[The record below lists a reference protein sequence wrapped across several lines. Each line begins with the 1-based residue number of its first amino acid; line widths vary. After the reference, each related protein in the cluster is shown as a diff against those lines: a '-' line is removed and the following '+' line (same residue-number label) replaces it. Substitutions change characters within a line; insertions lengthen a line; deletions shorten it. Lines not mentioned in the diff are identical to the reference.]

1 METRANYVAVGT
13 FVVALLAGI
22 VIMAL
27 WLARIEFNRDFA
39 LYDIYFTGS
48 VIGLGQGSA
57 VSYNGIQIGRVTEIR
72 VDPQNLQQV
81 RVTIEVNQPA
91 LIKTDVVAS
100 LESQGLTGVAY
111 VELSGGSKEA
121 PELEARPGERYPVI
135 ASHPSRLQSLVS
147 SAPEALAHLIEV
159 ADRVAAI
166 LDDRNRTAIA
176 DILDNTRRV
185 TGAAAA
191 RVGDIETV
199 LGDTAAAA
207 REMRSTLAAAN
218 ETLADLRQMIG
229 TKGGD
234 ARATLQSIDEA
245 SRKLEQLLTHVD
257 ALVQENRGPLRDF
270 SQRGLN
276 ELSQLMIDAR
286 TLVAGLTRLTDEIQR
301 DPARFLFGDR
311 GDGYRLPA
319 R

>member
-100 LESQGLTGVAY
+100 IESLGLTGVAY

-135 ASHPSRLQSLVS
+135 ASHPSRLASLVA

-191 RVGDIETV
+191 RVGNIETV
-199 LGDTAAAA
+199 LDDTAAAA
-207 REMRSTLAAAN
+207 RDMRSTLAAAN
-218 ETLADLRQMIG
+218 ETLTDLRQMIG

-245 SRKLEQLLTHVD
+245 SRKLEQLLTHTD

>member
-100 LESQGLTGVAY
+100 IESLGLTGVAY

-121 PELEARPGERYPVI
+121 PELEARSGERYPVI
-135 ASHPSRLQSLVS
+135 ASHPSRLASLVA

-207 REMRSTLAAAN
+207 REMRSTLAAAD

-245 SRKLEQLLTHVD
+245 SRKLEQLLTHTD

>member
-22 VIMAL
+22 VVMAL

-111 VELSGGSKEA
+111 VELSGGSREA
-121 PELEARPGERYPVI
+121 PELEARAGERYPVI
-135 ASHPSRLQSLVS
+135 ASHPSRLQSLVA

-166 LDDRNRTAIA
+166 LDDRNRGAIA
-176 DILDNTRRV
+176 DILDNARRV
-185 TGAAAA
+185 TEAAAA
-191 RVGDIETV
+191 RTGDIETV

-207 REMRSTLAAAN
+207 REMRNTLAAAN
-218 ETLADLRQMIG
+218 ETLAELRQMIG

-234 ARATLQSIDEA
+234 ARTTLQSLDEA
-245 SRKLEQLLTHVD
+245 SHKLEKLLADTD

-276 ELSQLMIDAR
+276 ELSQLMVDAR
-286 TLVAGLTRLTDEIQR
+286 TLVAGLNRLTDEIQR

>member
-48 VIGLGQGSA
+48 VIGLAQGSA

-111 VELSGGSKEA
+111 VELSGGSKGA

-135 ASHPSRLQSLVS
+135 ASRPSRLQSFVS
-147 SAPEALAHLIEV
+147 SAPEALARLIDV
-159 ADRVAAI
+159 ADRLAAI
-166 LDDRNRTAIA
+166 LDDRNRTAIT

-191 RVGDIETV
+191 RVGDIDTV

-234 ARATLQSIDEA
+234 ARTALQSIDEA
-245 SRKLEQLLTHVD
+245 TRKLDQLLNHAD

-276 ELSQLMIDAR
+276 ELTQLMIDAR

-311 GDGYRLPA
+311 GEGYRLPA

>member
-100 LESQGLTGVAY
+100 IESLGLTGVAY

-121 PELEARPGERYPVI
+121 PELEARSGERYPVI
-135 ASHPSRLQSLVS
+135 ASHPSRLASLVA

-245 SRKLEQLLTHVD
+245 SRKLEQLLTHTD

>member
-1 METRANYVAVGT
+1 LVA
-13 FVVALLAGI
+13 
-22 VIMAL
+22 
-27 WLARIEFNRDFA
+27 
-39 LYDIYFTGS
+39 
-48 VIGLGQGSA
+48 
-57 VSYNGIQIGRVTEIR
+57 
-72 VDPQNLQQV
+72 
-81 RVTIEVNQPA
+81 
-91 LIKTDVVAS
+91 
-100 LESQGLTGVAY
+100 
-111 VELSGGSKEA
+111 
-121 PELEARPGERYPVI
+121 
-135 ASHPSRLQSLVS
+135 

-199 LGDTAAAA
+199 LDDTAAAA
-207 REMRSTLAAAN
+207 RDMRSTLAAAN
-218 ETLADLRQMIG
+218 ETLTDLRQMIG

-234 ARATLQSIDEA
+234 ARAALQSIDES
-245 SRKLEQLLTHVD
+245 SRKLEQLLTHAD

>member
-100 LESQGLTGVAY
+100 IESLGLTGVAY

-121 PELEARPGERYPVI
+121 PELEARSGERYPVI
-135 ASHPSRLQSLVS
+135 ASHPSRLASLVA

-245 SRKLEQLLTHVD
+245 SRKLEQLLTHTD

-286 TLVAGLTRLTDEIQR
+286 TLVAGLNRLTDEIQR

>member
-48 VIGLGQGSA
+48 VIGLAQGSD

-91 LIKTDVVAS
+91 LIKTDVLAS

-111 VELSGGSKEA
+111 VELSGGSKSA
-121 PELEARPGERYPVI
+121 PEVEARPGERYPVI
-135 ASHPSRLQSLVS
+135 ASRPSRLQSFVS
-147 SAPEALAHLIEV
+147 SAPEALARLIDV
-159 ADRVAAI
+159 ADRMAAI

-176 DILDNTRRV
+176 DILDNARRV

-191 RVGDIETV
+191 RVGDIDTV

-234 ARATLQSIDEA
+234 ARTALQSIDEA
-245 SRKLEQLLTHVD
+245 THKLEQLLNHTD

-276 ELSQLMIDAR
+276 ELTQLMIDAR

-311 GDGYRLPA
+311 GEGYRLPA